1 MGIEKAQENNTA
13 PRQPTRSAGGPTE
26 FERSAAD
33 VRGSGLLSELFLF
46 FRHNKKWWMAPV
58 VLILLALGALLI
70 LSSSAVAPFI
80 YTLF

>member
-1 MGIEKAQENNTA
+1 MTSDHPRRRDEAQGRHPAA
-13 PRQPTRSAGGPTE
+13 PVTE
-26 FERSAAD
+26 FERGAAE

-58 VLILLALGALLI
+58 VLILLGLGALLI